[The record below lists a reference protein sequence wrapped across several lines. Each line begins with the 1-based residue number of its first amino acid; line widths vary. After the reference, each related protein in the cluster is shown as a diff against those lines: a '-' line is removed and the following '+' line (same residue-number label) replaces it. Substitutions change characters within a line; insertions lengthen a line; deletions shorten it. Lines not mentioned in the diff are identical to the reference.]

1 MQSSSTENLEVSSV
15 AELNGEEMTN
25 EASSSS
31 SSSSTVLCS
40 ECRICQVE
48 DSIDQMEAPCRCNG
62 TLKVYIYIYDI
73 HRMIYMHVVDYSY
86 TNQYIRFTFLH
97 FAIYVR
103 SLHTEIV
110 SSNGS
115 TRVTRL
121 LVKSVT
127 RYIHTYIT
135 PTRA

>member
-1 MQSSSTENLEVSSV
+1 MESSSTENLEVSSV

-25 EASSSS
+25 EATS

-62 TLKVYIYIYDI
+62 TLKVYI
-73 HRMIYMHVVDYSY
+73 RMIYMHVVDYSY

-127 RYIHTYIT
+127 RYIHTYII